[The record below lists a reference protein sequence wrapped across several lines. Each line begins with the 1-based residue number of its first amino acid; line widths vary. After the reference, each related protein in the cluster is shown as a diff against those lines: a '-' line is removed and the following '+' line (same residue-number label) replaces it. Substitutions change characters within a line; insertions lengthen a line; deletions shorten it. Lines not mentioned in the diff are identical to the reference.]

1 VTFRRR
7 IATLVVLL
15 LTLAPEL
22 AHACPGCI
30 DLKTKNRVAFFGTTI
45 VLSLLPLGMVG
56 GMAAWLRRR
65 AKKLTSENGDQGP
78 GTPTPGP

>member
-1 VTFRRR
+1 MTFRRR

-15 LTLAPEL
+15 LVLAPDL

-30 DLKTKNRVAFFGTTI
+30 DLKTKNRVAFFVTTI

-56 GMAAWLRRR
+56 GMVVWLRRR
-65 AKKLTSENGDQGP
+65 ARALASVITDQGP
-78 GTPTPGP
+78 GTQTPEP